1 MGCSSSLPSVVIP
14 DPGPTEQC
22 VFTVKSAGMFKGD
35 DCFAY
40 KGDSTDKDSKWM
52 ILDKSKPTGDPRVN
66 VAAGQRLLEL
76 ENFNRAEGA
85 KRGDILLSAC
95 LLYTSPSPRDR
106 G

>member
-52 ILDKSKPTGDPRVN
+52 ILDKSKPKDDPRVN
-66 VAAGQRLLEL
+66 IAAGQRLL
-76 ENFNRAEGA
+76 
-85 KRGDILLSAC
+85 
-95 LLYTSPSPRDR
+95 
-106 G
+106 